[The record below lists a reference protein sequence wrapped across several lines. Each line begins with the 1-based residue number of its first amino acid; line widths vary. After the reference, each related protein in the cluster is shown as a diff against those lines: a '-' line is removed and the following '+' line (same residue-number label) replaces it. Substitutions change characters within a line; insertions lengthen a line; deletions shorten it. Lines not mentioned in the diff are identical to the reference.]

1 MIRPY
6 RNSDFSDVAWLNHW
20 AYKSPCTESE
30 LRKQIAGGRCWVYE
44 DSPIVVGA
52 LITENR
58 LSIDPY
64 RPGFAFVWSV
74 TVARNWQ
81 RRGIGTALLNEASK
95 TFPELYLHTEPFSD
109 GERLYSKLGW
119 TPVRIEY
126 DYYGQGTDAI
136 LMRKTRDEKIL

>member
-20 AYKSPCTESE
+20 AYKSPCTENE
-30 LRKQIAGGRCWVYE
+30 LRKQIADGHCWVYE

-52 LITENR
+52 LITYAKDGR
-58 LSIDPY
+58 TY
-64 RPGFAFVWSV
+64 VWSV

-95 TFPELYLHTEPFSD
+95 TFPELYLHTEHFSD
-109 GERLYSKLGW
+109 GERLYTKLGW
-119 TPVRIEY
+119 TPVKTEF
-126 DYYGQGTDAI
+126 DYYAPGIDAV
-136 LMRKTRDEKIL
+136 LMVKRNVDLRTEDRGFVA

>member
-6 RNSDFSDVAWLNHW
+6 ESRDFADVAWLNSTS
-20 AYKSPCTESE
+20 YVSPCTENE
-30 LRKQIAGGRCWVYE
+30 LRAKIGSGKCWVFE
-44 DSPIVVGA
+44 DSPIVIGA

-95 TFPELYLHTEPFSD
+95 TFPELWLHTEPFSD
-109 GERLYSKLGW
+109 GERLYTKIGW
-119 TPVRIEY
+119 MPAKTEF
-126 DYYGQGTDAI
+126 DYYGPGADAV
-136 LMRKTRDEKIL
+136 LMVKRNVDV